1 MSTDYSEDALVEQP
15 AIELFKKLGYETANC
30 FYERVG
36 TNGSTLG
43 RETTEQVIL
52 FTKLRVALLKLNPD
66 LDRNAIDLAIDELAR
81 DRNAMSPAQANREV
95 YKLLKDGVKV
105 AFQNE
110 DGEEADETVR
120 VIDWANPEN
129 NDFFLASQFWIS
141 SPNGI
146 YKRRADLI
154 AFVNGLPLVIIE
166 LKKSHGTIDLARCG
180 VSRSSRLHYRCLR
193 SCDA

>member
-1 MSTDYSEDALVEQP
+1 MT
-15 AIELFKKLGYETANC
+15 LGYEIANC
-30 FYERVG
+30 FYEKVG
-36 TNGSTLG
+36 GGTGATLG
-43 RETTEQVIL
+43 RETTEHVIL
-52 FTKLRVALLKLNPD
+52 FAKLRAALLKLNPD
-66 LDRNAIDLAIDELAR
+66 LDSIAIDLAIDELAR

-110 DGEEADETVR
+110 DGEETDETVR
-120 VIDWANPEN
+120 VIDWNSPAN

-154 AFVNGLPLVIIE
+154 GFVNGLPLVDRGRC
-166 LKKSHGTIDLARCG
+166 HGTA
-180 VSRSSRLHYRCLR
+180 VLR
-193 SCDA
+193 ESHPGIATLEREF